1 MTQPKLSILFVM
13 CFLAAGCNIYRV
25 NSEEVSTHFYPSKAS
40 AADITYMEQVNR
52 PYEIVGFVT
61 VNTERSES
69 MEEVLEKIKREA
81 AILGG
86 DAVTNITVN
95 SPDGWKKIPP
105 KKLLQNAYLRA
116 NFTATVITFQGQD
129 SAPAPAAKP

>member
-1 MTQPKLSILFVM
+1 MTPKKLSILFVM

-25 NSEEVSTHFYPSKAS
+25 NSEEVSAHYYPSKTS
-40 AADITYMEQVNR
+40 SSEVVYLEQVSR
-52 PYEIVGFVT
+52 PHDIIGFVT

-95 SPDGWKKIPP
+95 SPSGWKKIPP
-105 KKLLQNAYLRA
+105 QKILGNAYIRA
-116 NFTATVITFQGQD
+116 NFTATVIAFQDAG
-129 SAPAPAAKP
+129 S